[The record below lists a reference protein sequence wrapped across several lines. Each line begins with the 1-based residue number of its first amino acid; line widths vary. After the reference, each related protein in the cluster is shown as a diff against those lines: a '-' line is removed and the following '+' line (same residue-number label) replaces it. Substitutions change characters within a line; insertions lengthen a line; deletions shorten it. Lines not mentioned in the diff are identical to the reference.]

1 MMQYLFVQKANG
13 KKPVILILL
22 LIIINIA
29 NNNVKN
35 KAKWKI

>member
-13 KKPVILILL
+13 KNPVILILL

-35 KAKWKI
+35 KAKRKI